1 MSVAVS
7 RSHVVLSHR
16 LLVALGVVSF
26 LFWAAMSALSTRDN
40 IAQVN
45 ELYDVHLAHT
55 AKAFLQMMDPDDDE
69 EFFPS
74 TMSSAAIDQLFN
86 SWPELPHRTTIFQ
99 SPAAPG
105 SALGSPSKSP
115 APQSS
120 SRPPG
125 SKKMQYGSSLRYQLW
140 RDDGE
145 LLFRSDNAPLAS
157 MTAEMGFSD
166 NADEQGKGWRNY
178 HVHDTT
184 HRVQI
189 IVSEPHDFR
198 AALVRGMVID
208 AAMPLAFGLPVL
220 FLLLLFS
227 IRKGLHPLVTLS
239 QEITKRQPDNL
250 TPIDAQ
256 SVPDE
261 VQPIVTALN
270 DLLTRMGET
279 LDHERRFTEDA
290 AHQLRTPLAAIQ
302 AQLYTARHTQ
312 AGAPQQQALE
322 QMQQSVERGI
332 RLVNQLLTLA
342 RLDPKQARPEFQS
355 IPIDKIAETIC
366 AELAPLAL
374 QREQSLELVAAPAL
388 PPVTGNADLLAMLLA
403 NLVDNAIHYT
413 PRGGHIVISL
423 QDDGTGVQLAV
434 SDDGPGI
441 APDQRP
447 RVLERFYRIAE
458 QSQPGTGLGLAI
470 CKRVAELHHASLTLA
485 DGLGGRGLTVR
496 LHLNP

>member
-1 MSVAVS
+1 MTVAS
-7 RSHVVLSHR
+7 RSHVTLSHR

-26 LFWAAMSALSTRDN
+26 LFWGVITTLSTRDN
-40 IAQVN
+40 IVQVN

-55 AKAFLQMMDPDDDE
+55 AKAFLQMMDPDDE
-69 EFFPS
+69 EDFFPS

-86 SWPELPHRTTIFQ
+86 SWPEVPHRTTILKDLTTQ
-99 SPAAPG
+99 NSAAGSTAANPPSPP
-105 SALGSPSKSP
+105 SA
-115 APQSS
+115 
-120 SRPPG
+120 RPPG

-140 RDDGE
+140 RDDGH
-145 LLFRSDNAPLAS
+145 LLFRSDNAPLANIAP
-157 MTAEMGFSD
+157 TMGFSD
-166 NADEQGKGWRNY
+166 NTDELGSGWRNY

-189 IVSEPHDFR
+189 IVSEPSAFR
-198 AALVRGMVID
+198 DQLVRSMVID
-208 AAMPLAFGLPVL
+208 AATPLALGLPVL
-220 FLLLLFS
+220 FLLLWFS
-227 IRKGLHPLVTLS
+227 IRKSLHPLAILS
-239 QEITKRQPDNL
+239 QEITKRQPGNL

-270 DLLTRMGET
+270 DLLTRMGHT
-279 LDHERRFTEDA
+279 LDNERRFTEDA

-302 AQLYTARHTQ
+302 TQLYTARHTQ
-312 AGAPQQQALE
+312 AEAPHQQALA

-342 RLDPKQARPEFQS
+342 RLDPKQARPEFQ
-355 IPIDKIAETIC
+355 PLHIDKIAETIC

-374 QREQSLELVAAPAL
+374 QREQSLELMAAPNL
-388 PPVTGNADLLAMLLA
+388 PRVSGNADMLAMLLS

-413 PRGGHIVISL
+413 QPGGNIIVSL
-423 QDDGTGVQLAV
+423 AADGTGVQLAV

-441 APDQRP
+441 APDQRQ
-447 RVLERFYRIAE
+447 RVFERFFRIAQ

-470 CKRVAELHHASLTLA
+470 CKQVADLHHASLTLS
-485 DGLGGRGLTVR
+485 DGLQGRGLTVR
-496 LHLNP
+496 LRFAA

>member
-1 MSVAVS
+1 MTGFG
-7 RSHVVLSHR
+7 RSKFALSHR

-26 LFWAAMSALSTRDN
+26 MFWAVMTAFSTRDN

-45 ELYDVHLAHT
+45 ELYDLHLAHT

-69 EFFPS
+69 EFLPT
-74 TMSSAAIDQLFN
+74 TMSSAAIDALFN
-86 SWPELPHRTTIFQ
+86 SWPELPNRETIFQ
-99 SPAAPG
+99 NLAAQGSTLNNTTASPASQTSG
-105 SALGSPSKSP
+105 
-115 APQSS
+115 
-120 SRPPG
+120 RPPG

-145 LLFRSDNAPLAS
+145 LLFRSDNAPLVS
-157 MTAEMGFSD
+157 MTPEMGFSD
-166 NADEQGKGWRNY
+166 NTDEQAQGWRNY
-178 HVHDTT
+178 HVHDTA
-184 HRVQI
+184 HRVHI

-198 AALVRGMVID
+198 AQLVRSMVVD
-208 AAMPLAFGLPVL
+208 AATPLALGLPVL
-220 FLLLLFS
+220 FLLLWFS
-227 IRKGLHPLVTLS
+227 IRKGLHPLATLS

-250 TPIDAQ
+250 MPIDAK
-256 SVPDE
+256 SAPDE

-270 DLLTRMGET
+270 GLLTRMGQT
-279 LDHERRFTEDA
+279 LEHERRFTEDA

-312 AGAPQQQALE
+312 ADAPHQQALE

-355 IPIDKIAETIC
+355 LRIDKIAETIC

-374 QREQSLELVAAPAL
+374 QREQSLELMTEPDLPA
-388 PPVTGNADLLAMLLA
+388 VTGNADMLAMLLS

-413 PRGGHIVISL
+413 QRGGNIVISL
-423 QDDGTGVQLAV
+423 EADGTGVQLAV

-441 APDQRP
+441 ALDQRH
-447 RVLERFYRIAE
+447 RVLERFYRIA
-458 QSQPGTGLGLAI
+458 QQNQPGTGLGLAI
-470 CKRVAELHHASLTLA
+470 CKRIANLHQATLTLS
-485 DGLGGRGLTVR
+485 DGLQGRGLTVR
-496 LHLNP
+496 LHFAN

>member
-1 MSVAVS
+1 MTVTG
-7 RSHVVLSHR
+7 RSQITLSHR

-26 LFWAAMSALSTRDN
+26 LFWAVMSVLSTRDN
-40 IAQVN
+40 IVQVN

-69 EFFPS
+69 EFFPT
-74 TMSSAAIDQLFN
+74 TMSSAAIDQLFD

-99 SPAAPG
+99 SLSTTG
-105 SALGSPSKSP
+105 SALGSSP
-115 APQSS
+115 KNRASQSVG
-120 SRPPG
+120 RPPG
-125 SKKMQYGSSLRYQLW
+125 SKKLQYGSSLRYQLW
-140 RDDGE
+140 RDDGN
-145 LLFRSDNAPLAS
+145 LLFRSDNAPLTS
-157 MTAEMGFSD
+157 MTSAMGFSD

-184 HRVQI
+184 HRVHI

-198 AALVRGMVID
+198 AQLVRNMVIN
-208 AAMPLAFGLPVL
+208 AATPLAFGLPVL
-220 FLLLLFS
+220 FLLLWLS
-227 IRKGLHPLVTLS
+227 IRKGLHPLATLS

-261 VQPIVTALN
+261 VKPIVTALN
-270 DLLTRMGET
+270 DLLTRMGQT
-279 LDHERRFTEDA
+279 LDNERRFTEDA

-302 AQLYTARHTQ
+302 VQLYTARHTRDET
-312 AGAPQQQALE
+312 PHQQALE
-322 QMQQSVERGI
+322 QMQHSVERGV
-332 RLVNQLLTLA
+332 RLVNQLLALA
-342 RLDPKQARPEFQS
+342 RLDPKQARPEFES
-355 IPIDKIAETIC
+355 VRIDKIAETIC

-374 QREQSLELVAAPAL
+374 QRDQNLELVAEPEL
-388 PPVTGNADLLAMLLA
+388 PPVTGNADLLAMLLS

-413 PRGGHIVISL
+413 QRGGNILIRL
-423 QDDGTGVQLAV
+423 EAGGTGVQLAV

-441 APDQRP
+441 APDQRM

-470 CKRVAELHHASLTLA
+470 CKRVADLHGATLTLSE
-485 DGLGGRGLTVR
+485 GLQGRGLTVR
-496 LHLNP
+496 LHFDA

>member
-1 MSVAVS
+1 MTVVG
-7 RSHVVLSHR
+7 RSHIALSHR

-26 LFWAAMSALSTRDN
+26 MFWAVMTTLSTRDN
-40 IAQVN
+40 IVQIN

-69 EFFPS
+69 EFFPA

-86 SWPELPHRTTIFQ
+86 NWPELPHRTTIFR
-99 SPAAPG
+99 SRAAPG
-105 SALGSPSKSP
+105 STLGVPPKSTSSPSSG
-115 APQSS
+115 
-120 SRPPG
+120 RPPG
-125 SKKMQYGSSLRYQLW
+125 SKKTQYGSSLRYQLW
-140 RDDGE
+140 RDDGN

-157 MTAEMGFSD
+157 MTSDMGFSD
-166 NADEQGKGWRNY
+166 HADEQGQGWRNY

-184 HRVQI
+184 HRVHI

-198 AALVRGMVID
+198 AQLVRSMVID
-208 AAMPLAFGLPVL
+208 AATPLALGLPVL
-220 FLLLLFS
+220 FLLLWFS
-227 IRKGLHPLVTLS
+227 IRKGLHPLATLS

-250 TPIDAQ
+250 TLIDAQ

-270 DLLTRMGET
+270 DLLTRMGQT
-279 LDHERRFTEDA
+279 LEHERRFTEDA

-302 AQLYTARHTQ
+302 TQLYTARHTQ
-312 AGAPQQQALE
+312 AEAPHQQALA

-355 IPIDKIAETIC
+355 LHVDKIAETIC

-374 QREQSLELVAAPAL
+374 QREQSLELMAEPAL
-388 PPVTGNADLLAMLLA
+388 PPVTGNADMLAMLLS

-413 PRGGHIVISL
+413 QRGGNIIVSL
-423 QDDGTGVQLAV
+423 EADGTGVQLAV

-441 APDQRP
+441 APDQRH
-447 RVLERFYRIAE
+447 RVLERFYRIA
-458 QSQPGTGLGLAI
+458 QQNQPGTGLGLAI
-470 CKRVAELHHASLTLA
+470 CKRVADLHHATLTLSE
-485 DGLGGRGLTVR
+485 GLQGRGLTVR
-496 LHLNP
+496 LHFAT

>member
-1 MSVAVS
+1 MTVVG
-7 RSHVVLSHR
+7 RSHIALSHR

-26 LFWAAMSALSTRDN
+26 MFWAVMTTLSTRDN
-40 IAQVN
+40 IVQVN

-69 EFFPS
+69 EFFPA

-86 SWPELPHRTTIFQ
+86 NWPELPHRTTIFR
-99 SPAAPG
+99 SRAAPG
-105 SALGSPSKSP
+105 STLGVPPKSTSSPSSG
-115 APQSS
+115 
-120 SRPPG
+120 RPPG
-125 SKKMQYGSSLRYQLW
+125 SKKTQYGSSLRYQLW
-140 RDDGE
+140 RDDGN

-157 MTAEMGFSD
+157 MTSDMGFSD
-166 NADEQGKGWRNY
+166 HADEQGQGWRNY

-184 HRVQI
+184 HRVHI

-198 AALVRGMVID
+198 AQLVRSMVID
-208 AAMPLAFGLPVL
+208 AATPLALGLPVL
-220 FLLLLFS
+220 FLLLWFS
-227 IRKGLHPLVTLS
+227 IRKGLHPLATLS

-250 TPIDAQ
+250 TLIDAQ

-270 DLLTRMGET
+270 DLLTRMGQT
-279 LDHERRFTEDA
+279 LEHERRFTEDA

-302 AQLYTARHTQ
+302 TQLYTARHTQ
-312 AGAPQQQALE
+312 AEAPHQQALA

-355 IPIDKIAETIC
+355 LHVDKIAETIC

-374 QREQSLELVAAPAL
+374 QREQSLELMAEPDL
-388 PPVTGNADLLAMLLA
+388 PPVTGNADMLAMLLS

-413 PRGGHIVISL
+413 QRGGNIIVSL
-423 QDDGTGVQLAV
+423 EADGTGVQLAV

-441 APDQRP
+441 APDQRH
-447 RVLERFYRIAE
+447 RVLERFYRIA
-458 QSQPGTGLGLAI
+458 QQNQPGTGLGLAI
-470 CKRVAELHHASLTLA
+470 CKRVADLHHATLTLSE
-485 DGLGGRGLTVR
+485 GLQGRGLTVR
-496 LHLNP
+496 LHFAT

>member
-1 MSVAVS
+1 MTITG
-7 RSHVVLSHR
+7 RSQITLSHR

-26 LFWAAMSALSTRDN
+26 LFWAIMSVLSTRDN
-40 IAQVN
+40 IVQVN

-69 EFFPS
+69 EFFPT
-74 TMSSAAIDQLFN
+74 TMSSAAIDQLFD

-99 SPAAPG
+99 SLSTTG
-105 SALGSPSKSP
+105 SALGSSP
-115 APQSS
+115 KNRASQSVG
-120 SRPPG
+120 RPPG
-125 SKKMQYGSSLRYQLW
+125 SKKLQYGSSLRYQLW
-140 RDDGE
+140 RDDGN
-145 LLFRSDNAPLAS
+145 LLFRSDNAPLTS
-157 MTAEMGFSD
+157 MTSAMGFSD

-184 HRVQI
+184 HRVHI

-198 AALVRGMVID
+198 AQLVRNMVIN
-208 AAMPLAFGLPVL
+208 AATPLVFGLPVL
-220 FLLLLFS
+220 FLLLWFS
-227 IRKGLHPLVTLS
+227 IRKGLHPLATLS

-250 TPIDAQ
+250 TPIDAK

-290 AHQLRTPLAAIQ
+290 AHQLRTPLAALQ
-302 AQLYTARHTQ
+302 VQLHTARHTRDET
-312 AGAPQQQALE
+312 PHQQALE
-322 QMQQSVERGI
+322 QMQHSVERGI

-342 RLDPKQARPEFQS
+342 RLDPKQARSESQS
-355 IPIDKIAETIC
+355 VHLDKIAETIC

-374 QREQSLELVAAPAL
+374 QREQNLELIAAPDL
-388 PPVTGNADLLAMLLA
+388 PPITGNADLLAMLLS

-413 PRGGHIVISL
+413 QRGGNIVIHL
-423 QDDGTGVQLAV
+423 EADGTGVQLEV

-441 APDQRP
+441 APDQRH

-470 CKRVAELHHASLTLA
+470 CKRVADLHHATLTLSE
-485 DGLGGRGLTVR
+485 GLQGRGLTVR
-496 LHLNP
+496 LHLSA